1 MSSHVMIILIVAMV
15 IGARIYRDRCASRG
29 QDAWGPFGGRRRNNN
44 RYDTP
49 RQGFGG
55 GGADDA
61 ENQRLREEVRA
72 LKDRIAVLE
81 RIATD
86 SPTQLDREIE
96 ALRDRP
102 YDRASTEARD
112 RPAPTSTD
120 RL

>member
-1 MSSHVMIILIVAMV
+1 MNHGEWMVVVIVGMV
-15 IGARIYRDRCASRG
+15 LAARIYRDRCG
-29 QDAWGPFGGRRRNNN
+29 MGLGGRRN
-44 RYDTP
+44 RDRFDAP
-49 RQGFGG
+49 RQRFSGG
-55 GGADDA
+55 DDDA

-86 SPTQLDREIE
+86 SSSNLDREIE

-102 YDRASTEARD
+102 SSRE
-112 RPAPTSTD
+112 

>member
-15 IGARIYRDRCASRG
+15 IGARIYRDRCMARG

-44 RYDTP
+44 RFDTP
-49 RQGFGG
+49 RQSLGG
-55 GGADDA
+55 VDDA
-61 ENQRLREEVRA
+61 ENQQLREEVRA

-86 SPTQLDREIE
+86 SSTHLDREIE

-102 YDRASTEARD
+102 
-112 RPAPTSTD
+112 
-120 RL
+120 

>member
-1 MSSHVMIILIVAMV
+1 MSSHVMIIIVVAMV
-15 IGARIYRDRCASRG
+15 IGARIYRDRCNARG
-29 QDAWGPFGGRRRNNN
+29 QDAWGPFGGRRRNTN

-49 RQGFGG
+49 RQNFGDG
-55 GGADDA
+55 DDV

-86 SPTQLDREIE
+86 SSTNLDREIE

-102 YDRASTEARD
+102 SSPE
-112 RPAPTSTD
+112 

>member
-1 MSSHVMIILIVAMV
+1 MNHGEWMVVVIVGMV
-15 IGARIYRDRCASRG
+15 LAARIYRDKCG
-29 QDAWGPFGGRRRNNN
+29 IGGGIGRRN
-44 RYDTP
+44 RDRFDTP
-49 RQGFGG
+49 RQRFAGE
-55 GGADDA
+55 ADDA

-86 SPTQLDREIE
+86 SSTNLDREIE

-102 YDRASTEARD
+102 YDRANPETHD
-112 RPAPTSTD
+112 RPSSRE

>member
-15 IGARIYRDRCASRG
+15 IGARIYRDRCLSRG
-29 QDAWGPFGGRRRNNN
+29 QDAWGPFGARRGRN
-44 RYDTP
+44 RFDTP
-49 RQGFGG
+49 RQGF
-55 GGADDA
+55 AVPDDA

-86 SPTQLDREIE
+86 SSTHLDREIE

-102 YDRASTEARD
+102 YDRTSTETRD
-112 RPAPTSTD
+112 RPSPTSPE

>member
-15 IGARIYRDRCASRG
+15 LGARLYRDRCAARG
-29 QDAWGPFGGRRRNNN
+29 QDAWGPFGSRRRNN
-44 RYDTP
+44 RFDTP
-49 RQGFGG
+49 RQGLSGT
-55 GGADDA
+55 DDA

-86 SPTQLDREIE
+86 SSTNLDREIE

-102 YDRASTEARD
+102 S
-112 RPAPTSTD
+112 PTSPE

>member
-1 MSSHVMIILIVAMV
+1 MVVAIVAMV
-15 IGARIYRDRCASRG
+15 LGARIYRDRCSG
-29 QDAWGPFGGRRRNNN
+29 IGGRQNRRD
-44 RYDTP
+44 RFDTP
-49 RQGFGG
+49 RQRFAG
-55 GGADDA
+55 DDNDA

-86 SPTQLDREIE
+86 SSTHLDREIE

-102 YDRASTEARD
+102 SSRE
-112 RPAPTSTD
+112 

>member
-1 MSSHVMIILIVAMV
+1 MNHGEWMVVVIVGIVLA
-15 IGARIYRDRCASRG
+15 ARIYRDKCG
-29 QDAWGPFGGRRRNNN
+29 IGGGFGGRLNRRD
-44 RYDTP
+44 RFDSS
-49 RQGFGG
+49 RQRFAGS
-55 GGADDA
+55 GADDA

-86 SPTQLDREIE
+86 SSTHLDREIE

-102 YDRASTEARD
+102 YDRASPEPRD
-112 RPAPTSTD
+112 RPSSPD

>member
-1 MSSHVMIILIVAMV
+1 MNHGEWMVVVIVAMV
-15 IGARIYRDRCASRG
+15 LGARIYRDRCGLGS
-29 QDAWGPFGGRRRNNN
+29 GRVNRRD
-44 RYDTP
+44 RFDGP
-49 RQGFGG
+49 RQRF
-55 GGADDA
+55 ADTQVDDA

-86 SPTQLDREIE
+86 SSTNLDREIE

-102 YDRASTEARD
+102 SSRE
-112 RPAPTSTD
+112 

>member
-1 MSSHVMIILIVAMV
+1 MNHGEWMVVVIVGMV
-15 IGARIYRDRCASRG
+15 LAARIYRDKCGLGGSRMN
-29 QDAWGPFGGRRRNNN
+29 RRDRF
-44 RYDTP
+44 DTP
-49 RQGFGG
+49 RQRFADTQ
-55 GGADDA
+55 ADDA

-86 SPTQLDREIE
+86 SSTHLDREIE

-102 YDRASTEARD
+102 SSPE
-112 RPAPTSTD
+112 